1 MLSRLRPLALLAAG
15 LVVVACSETPTSSSR
30 PEAVRAVTGR
40 ASIEA
45 GVCTDIASLLLQA
58 EEIFGAGSPN
68 FNSVR
73 GKLENLDKQVTDGNF
88 DDAKGKAHNI
98 VDFVID
104 KSGEGGLPGT
114 DEQIEEFA
122 NAVYCFSGLDIT
134 LTDLDNSALIF
145 PSDSEQVVTSAD
157 GQTGVLFPAN
167 PVFAP
172 TLITFQPL
180 PDTYLGGAGPLT
192 TKLDQYPGFTNIT
205 AQADAETILTQPA
218 TVGICAIG
226 VIPADVRARLRLGHD
241 ASFGFEIT
249 PAAEANF
256 ITCPIQTADAGAV
269 APLWKRMASAVLPTR
284 LHAYMQEMSFGG
296 GVGGTVTEFSP
307 FAPVDP
313 ELSFGGGVGGTVT
326 EFTRSSPMSNLIGAA
341 GTLTNVGESCSPIE
355 APVGTP
361 VADACLPDV
370 QVATRLGTPFIG
382 VPITWSVTAG
392 GGSIADRSAG
402 GVCGTFA
409 SSYVDESSAY
419 GRSGICWTL
428 GAAGANQVTATPGLG
443 GDAVAGVSFAPAQSV
458 FDAIANPPVSLV
470 FTEVPTSVVAGTPF
484 NVRAIEVDKYGNR
497 VLGAADA
504 VTITLNQF
512 AFAGGS
518 ASATTTA
525 VAGEAVFTGLVINK
539 AATGY
544 TFTGSASFITPPAV
558 PPTSGSFSVTPAA
571 AAAIQIVRPVTGLV
585 APAGTVLQSAALV
598 TDAFGNGVSGES
610 VSWTAGLSSNG
621 SVTPAS
627 SSTDA
632 IGEAAAAWTLGDG
645 DNQLRAALTSNSAI
659 ASVIE
664 ARGTSNLGVLNSC
677 AAGGSKDPVNDPAK
691 PYAFWIPDP
700 GNGKTIRQVQLF
712 FSSTGNAKDPTPY
725 EIELSYQRAT
735 FDPNVSLPVVTRATV
750 MLRGNNSENK
760 MATFTLAQPIVGA
773 SGQSARAVA
782 MRLRVLTNPDNT
794 TITFNT
800 GPCPPGKS
808 CKVPAGCNATQ
819 VIPDVL
825 PLGTL
830 YRKSVG
836 ITVRGG

>member
-1 MLSRLRPLALLAAG
+1 M
-15 LVVVACSETPTSSSR
+15 
-30 PEAVRAVTGR
+30 
-40 ASIEA
+40 
-45 GVCTDIASLLLQA
+45 
-58 EEIFGAGSPN
+58 
-68 FNSVR
+68 
-73 GKLENLDKQVTDGNF
+73 
-88 DDAKGKAHNI
+88 
-98 VDFVID
+98 
-104 KSGEGGLPGT
+104 
-114 DEQIEEFA
+114 
-122 NAVYCFSGLDIT
+122 
-134 LTDLDNSALIF
+134 
-145 PSDSEQVVTSAD
+145 
-157 GQTGVLFPAN
+157 
-167 PVFAP
+167 
-172 TLITFQPL
+172 
-180 PDTYLGGAGPLT
+180 
-192 TKLDQYPGFTNIT
+192 
-205 AQADAETILTQPA
+205 
-218 TVGICAIG
+218 
-226 VIPADVRARLRLGHD
+226 
-241 ASFGFEIT
+241 
-249 PAAEANF
+249 
-256 ITCPIQTADAGAV
+256 
-269 APLWKRMASAVLPTR
+269 
-284 LHAYMQEMSFGG
+284 
-296 GVGGTVTEFSP
+296 
-307 FAPVDP
+307 
-313 ELSFGGGVGGTVT
+313 T
-326 EFTRSSPMSNLIGAA
+326 EFTRSAPMSNLLGAGA
-341 GTLTNVGESCSPIE
+341 TLSNVGESCSPIE

-382 VPITWSVTAG
+382 VPITWTVTAG

-409 SSYVDESSAY
+409 GSTIDESSAY

-443 GDAVAGVSFAPAQSV
+443 GDALAGVSFAPAQSV

-470 FTEVPTSVVAGTPF
+470 FTEIPTSVVAGTPF
-484 NVRAIEVDKYGNR
+484 DVRAIEVDKYGNR

-512 AFAGGS
+512 TFAGGS

-525 VAGEAVFTGLVINK
+525 VTGETVFTGLVINK

-598 TDAFGNGVSGES
+598 TDAFGNSVSGES

-645 DNQLRAALTSNSAI
+645 DNQLRAALPSNSAI

-664 ARGTSNLGVLNSC
+664 ASGTSNLGVLNAC
-677 AAGGSKDPVNDPAK
+677 AAGGSKDPVNDASK

-700 GNGKTIRQVQLF
+700 GNNKTIRQVQLY

-735 FDPNVSLPVVTRATV
+735 FDPNVAIPVVTRATV

-760 MATFTLAQPIVGA
+760 MATFALAQPIVGA
-773 SGQSARAVA
+773 SGASAKAVA
-782 MRLRVLTNPDNT
+782 MKLRVLTNPDNT

-808 CKVPAGCNATQ
+808 CKVPVGCNATQ
-819 VIPDVL
+819 VIPNVL